1 MGKAIQKRKNN
12 SEREEAVS
20 AGSAEVRK
28 NTLLKG
34 QDVRMEHIVQA
45 LVNFFQNTIPP
56 ELTVFT
62 LSLMPVIELRGGIL
76 AAKLLNVDMLR
87 AFFICLAGTL
97 IPTPFILLFINK
109 IFDWMRNTRFVKLV
123 DRLEAKGRSKFD
135 KINRYKL
142 VGLMIFVAIPLPGT
156 GAWTGSLAA
165 ALMKMD
171 FKSAMISVALGTLI
185 ADVIMCLLSYG
196 VLGLVI

>member
-1 MGKAIQKRKNN
+1 
-12 SEREEAVS
+12 
-20 AGSAEVRK
+20 
-28 NTLLKG
+28 
-34 QDVRMEHIVQA
+34 MEGIVQA
-45 LVNFFQNTIPP
+45 LVGFFSETIPA
-56 ELTVFT
+56 ELTVFL
-62 LSLMPVIELRGGIL
+62 LSLMPIIELRGGIL
-76 AAKLLNVDMLR
+76 AAKLLHLDMLR
-87 AFFICLAGTL
+87 AFSICLVGTL
-97 IPTPFILLFINK
+97 LPTPFILLFINK

-135 KINRYKL
+135 KINRYKT

-171 FKSAMISVALGTLI
+171 FKSAMLSVALGTLI
-185 ADVIMCLLSYG
+185 ADIIMCVLSYG